1 MIKAFLGIFHA
12 RYIPL
17 LMVYFAYGASGFSG
31 IAESF
36 WIKERLNLSAEALAI
51 IGFWVGV
58 PWTIK
63 IVFGQF
69 ADSIRIF
76 GSGRKVYIFIGAG
89 LITLGQVILIGLAA
103 GWDQLLKFGSP
114 EQLFFF
120 ASVVSVTGFVLQDV
134 IADAMSTEVVDRSD
148 AVGNPRQQAEVDA
161 ELAQV
166 QWLGRIS
173 LMVAGAAVAGLGG
186 WLAQIFSY
194 TTMFSLALF
203 VPCVSVL
210 GALLVRLNKIP
221 RSPVNW
227 LILGGGIAFAVFV
240 VAIKFSGIPYS
251 EEIVF
256 FVSLFILAFFI
267 SKIGITITL
276 VYSAIA
282 IFLFRAVPG
291 PGVGVGWWMIDVLD
305 FDKAFQGTL
314 SQIGAVLGIVGL
326 LVFRKAIIEK
336 PIRFT
341 LFWLTIVGSVLSL
354 PTIGLFY
361 GVHELI
367 GVSAKTVAIVDT
379 TISAPL
385 GQLSM
390 VPLLTIIARSC
401 PKGQAGTWFA
411 LMASLMNLALSASQL
426 GTKYLNQMFIVTR
439 DIMDTAGNIVVSA
452 NYDNVG
458 ILLIISWILGLIVP
472 LAAIYIFLGG
482 AEKNRRC
489 TEKGD

>member
-1 MIKAFLGIFHA
+1 MINALFGDFRL

-36 WIKERLNLSAEALAI
+36 WIKEHLNLSAEVLAI

-89 LITLGQVILIGLAA
+89 LIALGQVILIGLAA
-103 GWDQLLKFGSP
+103 RWGKLLQFGSS
-114 EQLFFF
+114 EQLYFL
-120 ASVVSVTGFVLQDV
+120 ASVISVTGFVLQDV
-134 IADAMSTEVVDRSD
+134 IADAMSTEVVDRLD
-148 AVGNPRQQAEVDA
+148 ADGNPRPQTEVDA

-173 LMVAGAAVAGLGG
+173 LMVAGAAVAGLSG

-203 VPCVSVL
+203 VPCVSML
-210 GALLVRLNKIP
+210 GALLVRLNEVP
-221 RSPVNW
+221 RSPINW
-227 LILGGGIAFAVFV
+227 LILGGGVSFAVFV
-240 VAIKFSGIPYS
+240 VAINFFNIPYS

-256 FVSLFILAFFI
+256 FVSLAILSFFI
-267 SKIGITITL
+267 FKTGITLSL

-291 PGVGVGWWMIDVLD
+291 AGAGVGWWMIDVLD

-314 SQIGAVLGIVGL
+314 SQIGAVLGIAGL
-326 LVFRKAIIEK
+326 FVFRKAIIEK

-341 LFWLTIVGSVLSL
+341 LLWLTIVGSALSL

-361 GVHELI
+361 SFHDII
-367 GVSAKTVAIVDT
+367 GVSARTVAIVDT

-411 LMASLMNLALSASQL
+411 LMASLMNLALLASQL
-426 GTKYLNQMFIVTR
+426 GTKYLNQIFIVTR
-439 DIMDTAGNIVVSA
+439 DVVDLAGNIIVSA
-452 NYDNVG
+452 NYENVG
-458 ILLIISWILGLIVP
+458 VLLIISWMIGLVVP
-472 LAAIYIFLGG
+472 LVAIYIFLKK
-482 AEKNRRC
+482 E
-489 TEKGD
+489 D